1 MKRFLTLTLLTLAV
15 GAGIFVAWMS
25 AGGGAAVELS
35 EDEMAA
41 ARESCLLY
49 TSPSPRDA

>member
-35 EDEMAA
+35 EDEMAQRARA
-41 ARESCLLY
+41 ARARRRS
-49 TSPSPRDA
+49 